1 MKNSVYSMFVILSGV
16 LWGIISIFL
25 KGLYSAGFSALQ
37 VMFFR
42 GFISSVFMAI
52 FLFVKDKSLLKFKL
66 KDIWLFLGTGVIS
79 LTFFSLCYFYT
90 ILESGA
96 SVAVILL
103 YTSPIFP
110 LCSTISIASQWSYTY
125 NQSLMLSPSPYTG
138 TFSFFNNFDMKNG
151 ISFSR
156 Y

>member
-1 MKNSVYSMFVILSGV
+1 MFVILAGT

-25 KGLYSAGFSALQ
+25 KGLYTAGFSALQ

-103 YTSPIFP
+103 YTSPIFV
-110 LCSTISIASQWSYTY
+110 LIMSVLLFKEQI
-125 NQSLMLSPSPYTG
+125 
-138 TFSFFNNFDMKNG
+138 TFPKIVALILTFVGCVLVSG
-151 ISFSR
+151 IGGHSGL
-156 Y
+156 

>member
-1 MKNSVYSMFVILSGV
+1 MKNSVYSMFVIFAGV

-66 KDIWLFLGTGVIS
+66 KDIWLGADDRKKVLIFKRFRGKFL
-79 LTFFSLCYFYT
+79 
-90 ILESGA
+90 
-96 SVAVILL
+96 
-103 YTSPIFP
+103 
-110 LCSTISIASQWSYTY
+110 
-125 NQSLMLSPSPYTG
+125 
-138 TFSFFNNFDMKNG
+138 
-151 ISFSR
+151 
-156 Y
+156 